1 MNPILSQWKEEN
13 NELTFVLSE
22 TYKSV
27 ANGVRRTILSD
38 IPIFVF
44 KTFPHEDTL
53 IQITE
58 NTTRLNNEILKQRLS
73 CVPIHISDITKDMS
87 DFILEINVENKT
99 TNILMITTEHF
110 KIKNIKTN
118 TYLSKE
124 EQKLIFP
131 PFTPLWNTTEYY
143 IHLVSLKPKI
153 SDEILGEKLHLTC
166 PFSISTCKEDGMFNV
181 ASTCSY
187 GFTVDPKLQEKE
199 LAKVVK
205 QWKEEKM
212 PVEEIEAESKNW
224 LLLKGLTCIK
234 KDSYDFIIETLGI
247 YSNSELLQKSCE
259 IIISK
264 LELLI
269 EISQT
274 QELEIKQ
281 SINTLPNSYDIVL
294 QNEDYTIGLLLQDL
308 LYNEFIEKTSKL
320 QYCGFKKFHPHDDY
334 SIVRVSYI
342 ENISTESIYIDLQ
355 KIISDG
361 ISIFKKIIAQ
371 IK

>member
-1 MNPILSQWKEEN
+1 MNPIISHWKEEN
-13 NELTFVLSE
+13 NELTFVLSD
-22 TYKSV
+22 TFRSV
-27 ANGVRRTILSD
+27 ANGIRRTILSD

-44 KTFPHEDTL
+44 KTFPYEETL
-53 IQITE
+53 IQIIE

-73 CVPIHISDITKDMS
+73 CIPIHISDLTKDMT
-87 DFILEINVENKT
+87 DFIIEINVENKT
-99 TNILMITTEHF
+99 SNILSITTEQF
-110 KIKNIKTN
+110 KIKNTKTN

-124 EQKLIFP
+124 EQMLIFP
-131 PFTPLWNTTEYY
+131 PFVPIWNTSEYY

-153 SDEILGEKLHLTC
+153 SDEMPGEKLYLTC
-166 PFSISTCKEDGMFNV
+166 PFSISTSKEDGMFNV

-187 GFTVDPKLQEKE
+187 GFSVDPKLQEKE
-199 LAKVVK
+199 LAIIVK

-212 PVEEIEAESKNW
+212 SEEEIEKESKNW
-224 LLLKGLTCIK
+224 LLLKGLCCIK

-247 YSNSELLQKSCE
+247 YTNSELVKKACE

-274 QELEIKQ
+274 QELEIKS
-281 SINTLPNSYDIVL
+281 SINTLPNCYDIIL

-308 LYNEFIEKTSKL
+308 LFNEFIEKIPKL
-320 QYCGFKKFHPHDDY
+320 QYCGFKKFHPHDSC

-342 ENISTESIYIDLQ
+342 ENTSVESIHIDLQ
-355 KIISDG
+355 KVMSDG
-361 ISIFKKIIAQ
+361 ISIFKKIIPQ

>member
-1 MNPILSQWKEEN
+1 
-13 NELTFVLSE
+13 
-22 TYKSV
+22 
-27 ANGVRRTILSD
+27 
-38 IPIFVF
+38 
-44 KTFPHEDTL
+44 
-53 IQITE
+53 
-58 NTTRLNNEILKQRLS
+58 
-73 CVPIHISDITKDMS
+73 MS

-118 TYLSKE
+118 TYLSTE

-131 PFTPLWNTTEYY
+131 PYTPLWNTTEYY
-143 IHLVSLKPKI
+143 VHLVSLKPKI

-212 PVEEIEAESKNW
+212 PVEEIEVESKNW

-281 SINTLPNSYDIVL
+281 SINTLPNSYDIIL

>member
-27 ANGVRRTILSD
+27 ANDIRRTILSD

-73 CVPIHISDITKDMS
+73 CVPIHISDLTKDMS

-131 PFTPLWNTTEYY
+131 PYTPLWNTSEYY
-143 IHLVSLKPKI
+143 THLVSLKPRI

-166 PFSISTCKEDGMFNV
+166 PFSISTCKENGMFNV

-187 GFTVDPKLQEKE
+187 GFTIDPKLQEKE

-212 PVEEIEAESKNW
+212 SAEEIESESKNW
-224 LLLKGLTCIK
+224 LLLKGLTCVK

-274 QELEIKQ
+274 QELEIKK

-308 LYNEFIEKTSKL
+308 LYNEFIEKTKKL
-320 QYCGFKKFHPHDDY
+320 EYCGFKKFHPHDDY

-342 ENISTESIYIDLQ
+342 ENVSTESIYIDLQ

>member
-13 NELTFVLSE
+13 NELTFVLSD
-22 TYKSV
+22 TFKSV
-27 ANGVRRTILSD
+27 ANGIRRTILSD
-38 IPIFVF
+38 IPIFAF
-44 KTFPHEDTL
+44 KTFPYEETL
-53 IQITE
+53 IQIIE

-73 CVPIHISDITKDMS
+73 CVPIHISDLTKDMS
-87 DFILEINVENKT
+87 DFVLEINIENKT

-110 KIKNIKTN
+110 RIKNIKTN
-118 TYLSKE
+118 SYLSKE

-131 PFTPLWNTTEYY
+131 PFVPIWNTTEYY
-143 IHLVSLKPKI
+143 IHLVSLKPRI
-153 SDEILGEKLHLTC
+153 SDEIPGEKLYLTC

-187 GFTVDPKLQEKE
+187 GFSVDTHIQERE

-212 PVEEIEAESKNW
+212 TVEEIEKESKNW
-224 LLLKGLTCIK
+224 LLLKGLTCVK

-247 YSNSELLQKSCE
+247 YSNSELLQKSSE

-269 EISQT
+269 EKSQT
-274 QELEIKQ
+274 QELEIKK
-281 SINTLPNSYDIVL
+281 SISTLPNSYDIVL

-308 LYNEFIEKTSKL
+308 LYNEFIEKTQKL
-320 QYCGFKKFHPHDDY
+320 EYCGFKKFHPHDDY
-334 SIVRVSYI
+334 SIIRISYK
-342 ENISTESIYIDLQ
+342 ENISVESIYIDLQ
-355 KIISDG
+355 KIITDG
-361 ISIFKKIIAQ
+361 ISIFKKILVQ